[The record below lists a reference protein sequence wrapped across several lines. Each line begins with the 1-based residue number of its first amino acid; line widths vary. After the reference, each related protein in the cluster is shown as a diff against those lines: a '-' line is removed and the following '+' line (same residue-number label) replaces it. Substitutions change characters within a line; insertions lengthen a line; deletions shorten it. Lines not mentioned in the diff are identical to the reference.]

1 MSLVNKI
8 KDEIESLSHKEY
20 MKLVHWFTEREWE
33 TWDKELEADSQSG
46 KLDFLFE
53 EALYAKGN
61 GTLRDL

>member
-1 MSLVNKI
+1 MNIVNKI
-8 KDEIESLSHKEY
+8 KSEIESLPHKEY

-53 EALYAKGN
+53 EAFHSKVNGN
-61 GTLRDL
+61 LRDL